1 MERNMELVLRILRG
15 VNTSKGDLG
24 AGFTYVVAPEHERI
38 IKQPNVVL
46 LPADVCPDAETL
58 YYHIAIM
65 EQADLIE
72 TTRGGYVGY
81 PVCRLTWNGNDFLHN
96 IEQEGVMDHVEA
108 RQGSRWQGWSLDV
121 MRTVF
126 TEVAKE
132 LALKPFR

>member
-1 MERNMELVLRILRG
+1 MERNMELVLGILRG

-58 YYHIAIM
+58 YYHFAIM

-81 PVCRLTWNGNDFLHN
+81 PVCRLTWNGNDFPPQHR
-96 IEQEGVMDHVEA
+96 A
-108 RQGSRWQGWSLDV
+108 RRRYRAYRSQAR
-121 MRTVF
+121 
-126 TEVAKE
+126 
-132 LALKPFR
+132 

>member
-58 YYHIAIM
+58 YYHFAIM

-72 TTRGGYVGY
+72 TTRGRVR
-81 PVCRLTWNGNDFLHN
+81 RLPRLSADMERKRFPPQHR
-96 IEQEGVMDHVEA
+96 A
-108 RQGSRWQGWSLDV
+108 RRRYRAYRSQAR
-121 MRTVF
+121 
-126 TEVAKE
+126 
-132 LALKPFR
+132 

>member
-58 YYHIAIM
+58 YYHFAIM
-65 EQADLIE
+65 DLE
-72 TTRGGYVGY
+72 TSHEPLFSETRNWKTAMSGLSRGAH
-81 PVCRLTWNGNDFLHN
+81 LTRR
-96 IEQEGVMDHVEA
+96 V
-108 RQGSRWQGWSLDV
+108 WSPL
-121 MRTVF
+121 F
-126 TEVAKE
+126 
-132 LALKPFR
+132 

>member
-24 AGFTYVVAPEHERI
+24 AGFTYVITPQHERI

-46 LPADVCPDAETL
+46 LSADVCPDAETL
-58 YYHIAIM
+58 FYHFAIM

-81 PVCRLTWNGNDFLHN
+81 PGCRLTWNGNDFLHN
-96 IEQEGVMDHVEA
+96 IEQEGVIEHIEA
-108 RQGSRWQGWSLDV
+108 KHGSRWRDWSLDV
-121 MRTVF
+121 MKTVSV
-126 TEVAKE
+126 EVAKQ
-132 LALKPFR
+132 LALKPFL

>member
-1 MERNMELVLRILRG
+1 MERNMKLVLGILRG

-58 YYHIAIM
+58 YYHFAIM

-81 PVCRLTWNGNDFLHN
+81 PVLSADMERKRFPPQHR
-96 IEQEGVMDHVEA
+96 A
-108 RQGSRWQGWSLDV
+108 RRRYRAYRSQAR
-121 MRTVF
+121 
-126 TEVAKE
+126 
-132 LALKPFR
+132 